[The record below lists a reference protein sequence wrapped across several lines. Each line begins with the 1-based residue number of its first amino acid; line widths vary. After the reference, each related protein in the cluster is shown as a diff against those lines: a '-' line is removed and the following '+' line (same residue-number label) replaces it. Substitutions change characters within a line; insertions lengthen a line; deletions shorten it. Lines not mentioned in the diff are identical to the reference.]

1 MDPAEVLALVA
12 VAAVAA
18 LLLAGGPAPGASAR
32 QFADE
37 YLLAVEETH
46 AGLVEQAHRVDR
58 RLLGLATLA
67 GLVGYAAARLLVE
80 PGVAVWVAVPAL
92 AATVG
97 ALRLWR
103 AGQDLAPEPGSP
115 VVARVR
121 AVRLADYLPPVGL
134 VVLVASPVLALGCLV
149 AGIEAVR
156 RDVPDVEAAWLVV
169 GLGAAMAVLGVAAP
183 WWAAAT
189 VRRPQPSADTGQ
201 LYLHDAWRARQL
213 SGALWFQ
220 LSAGFVLGLEAAA
233 LLDLDATWLLF
244 GWALSVGAVIM
255 LRRGEHTFRRRL
267 WPDLGPAVRV
277 RVGEPAGTV
286 GTAGTGG
293 TGGTGGTP

>member
-156 RDVPDVEAAWLVV
+156 RDVPDVEAVWLVV

-183 WWAAAT
+183 WSAG
-189 VRRPQPSADTGQ
+189 RSRPRTPASCTCTTPGGRASCPGRCGSSSAPASCSGSRPPRCSTSTPPGCSSAGPCPSA
-201 LYLHDAWRARQL
+201 R
-213 SGALWFQ
+213 
-220 LSAGFVLGLEAAA
+220 
-233 LLDLDATWLLF
+233 
-244 GWALSVGAVIM
+244 
-255 LRRGEHTFRRRL
+255 
-267 WPDLGPAVRV
+267 
-277 RVGEPAGTV
+277 
-286 GTAGTGG
+286 
-293 TGGTGGTP
+293 